1 MRIPCIITTNDLP
14 KSCRQC
20 LCIVLRMDLPEYAY
34 LLLAS
39 STSMATVNKMLER
52 GASTV
57 RLKLLWGRRCLHKAP
72 RRTVTAPELIVVL
85 TGYTSTSSE
94 SCHRGKRPHL
104 VVVPEGPRAGQ
115 GDDVRLP
122 LIHGPSPPPRCP
134 HSYIIP
140 PDMSPVAWT

>member
-1 MRIPCIITTNDLP
+1 MHAYIPCIITTNDLP

-34 LLLAS
+34 LLYTTLAYRRGHS
-39 STSMATVNKMLER
+39 QQVVER

-85 TGYTSTSSE
+85 TGYISTSSE

-104 VVVPEGPRAGQ
+104 VVPQGQ
-115 GDDVRLP
+115 GQAKGMMFASMPPTYSWSKPTAKVSTFNTSSP
-122 LIHGPSPPPRCP
+122 L
-134 HSYIIP
+134 
-140 PDMSPVAWT
+140 T